1 MTFGEKLQKL
11 RKEEGLSQEE
21 LACQLGVSRQ
31 AISKW
36 ERDSGYPETDKI
48 LRMGKIFHVSLDYL
62 LGEDEGGSAPDI
74 PEGLYVSRES
84 AEGFLLYEK
93 RNLGKIAAAVG
104 LIIAGLAFSFLQW
117 EGGTLLW
124 LITAIVGVL
133 LIFSAVLADNPYRRF
148 SREPLTMDKSVRAE
162 LCSTYAEKKKLLHGA
177 TLAGIALIGL
187 GLLVFPML
195 VPAQYSIADNLA
207 LGAGMVLTGAGSF
220 LCIYAHGM
228 TQAYRLLTANEHS
241 HHLKKGHDET

>member
-11 RKEEGLSQEE
+11 RKEAGLSQEE

-48 LRMGKIFHVSLDYL
+48 LRMGKMFHVSLDYL
-62 LGEDEGGSAPDI
+62 LGDDESSSAPDTS
-74 PEGLYVSRES
+74 EGLYVSRES

-104 LIIAGLAFSFLQW
+104 LMISGLAFSFLQW

-124 LITAIVGVL
+124 LGMAIVGVL
-133 LIFSAVLADNPYRRF
+133 LIFSAVLADNPYRHF
-148 SREPLTMDKSVRAE
+148 SSEPLTLDKNVRAE
-162 LCSTYAEKKKLLHGA
+162 LCSAYAEKKKLLHGA

-187 GLLVFPML
+187 GLLVFPL
-195 VPAQYSIADNLA
+195 LIPAQDSIADNLA
-207 LGAGMVLTGAGSF
+207 LGAGMVLTGAGAF

-228 TQAYRLLTANEHS
+228 TRAYRLLTANENS
-241 HHLKKGHDET
+241 HHFRKGAR

>member
-11 RKEEGLSQEE
+11 RKEAGLSQED

-48 LRMGKIFHVSLDYL
+48 LRMGKMFHVSLDYL
-62 LGEDEGGSAPDI
+62 LGEDEGSSGPDA

-84 AEGFLLYEK
+84 AEGFLLYKK

-104 LIIAGLAFSFLQW
+104 LMIAGLAFTFLQW

-124 LITAIVGVL
+124 LGMAIVGVL
-133 LIFSAVLADNPYRRF
+133 LIFSAVLADTPYRHF
-148 SREPLTMDKSVRAE
+148 PCEPLTLDKSVRAE
-162 LCSTYAEKKKLLHGA
+162 LCSTYSEKKKLLHGT

-187 GLLVFPML
+187 GLLVLPLL
-195 VPAQYSIADNLA
+195 VPVQDSVLDNLA
-207 LGAGMVLTGAGSF
+207 LGAGMVLTGAGAF
-220 LCIYAHGM
+220 LCIYAYGM
-228 TQAYRLLTANEHS
+228 TQAYRLLTANENSQHFR
-241 HHLKKGHDET
+241 KGAR